1 MTHHLAWA
9 LALGCLSF
17 LPSRPAP
24 VPQDPAVKQVAID
37 RYNAAK
43 SVWERLA
50 GVTWDSLP
58 DCDARAAWS
67 RRLAEAASESGALS
81 ARDAFSQHLA
91 RMQEMLTMHKVL
103 FEAGLRTAAS
113 IAGLEYYVAEAKGLV
128 PR

>member
-1 MTHHLAWA
+1 MTHPLAWA
-9 LALGCLSF
+9 LALGFLSF

-24 VPQDPAVKQVAID
+24 VPQDPATKQVATE

-50 GVTWDSLP
+50 GESWDSLP

-67 RRLAEAASESGALS
+67 RRLAEAAAESGALS
-81 ARDAFSQHLA
+81 AREAFSQHLA

-103 FEAGLRTAAS
+103 FEAGRRTAAS